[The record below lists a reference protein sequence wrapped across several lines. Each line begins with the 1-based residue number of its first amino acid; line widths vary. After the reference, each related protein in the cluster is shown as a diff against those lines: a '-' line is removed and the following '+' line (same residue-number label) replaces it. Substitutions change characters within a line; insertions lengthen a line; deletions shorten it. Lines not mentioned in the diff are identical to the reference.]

1 MPVINIK
8 IAKGRSIEQKQ
19 NLVEKLTKDVSE
31 ILDVKKEWITILI
44 DEYERDNWASD
55 GVLHSIKFRQGF
67 GKKGVED

>member
-19 NLVEKLTKDVSE
+19 KLVEILTKDVSE

-55 GVLHSIKFRQGF
+55 GVLHSIKFGQGF

>member
-8 IAKGRSIEQKQ
+8 IAKDRSIEQKQ
-19 NLVEKLTKDVSE
+19 NLVEILTKDVSE

-55 GVLHSIKFRQGF
+55 GVLHSIKFGQGF